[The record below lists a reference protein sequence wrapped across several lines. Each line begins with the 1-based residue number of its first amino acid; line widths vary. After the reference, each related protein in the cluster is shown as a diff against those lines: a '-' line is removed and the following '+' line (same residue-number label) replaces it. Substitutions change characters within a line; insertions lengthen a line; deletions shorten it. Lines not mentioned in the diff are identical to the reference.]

1 MHSISKNLSVS
12 RVVVCLLQSWDIVLS
27 TNMLQLKFQNV
38 KTKEKPY
45 IDLAYSKETCI
56 LYTIDI

>member
-1 MHSISKNLSVS
+1 
-12 RVVVCLLQSWDIVLS
+12 
-27 TNMLQLKFQNV
+27 MLQLKFQNV
-38 KTKEKPY
+38 KTKEKPYIRLTQGNLIEFQVQSVYKVDTCPCY